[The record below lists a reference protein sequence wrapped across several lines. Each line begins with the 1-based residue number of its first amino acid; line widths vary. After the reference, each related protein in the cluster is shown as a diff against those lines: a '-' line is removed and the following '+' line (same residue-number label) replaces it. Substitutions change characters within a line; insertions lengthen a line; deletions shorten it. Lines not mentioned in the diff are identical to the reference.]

1 MGKKMKAALEKVEPR
16 VYGLREAV
24 ETVKQADQPSQMAI
38 NSEID
43 QNRVMAF
50 ALPLLILAISASSLF
65 IALSRLVTSQRGQ
78 IGLAKALGY
87 SDAQVAESE
96 ANIMILGES
105 GTGKELIA
113 KAQEAIDGG
122 AKALLLDLSQVKYM
136 SSAGLLALQTINAM
150 LRGESTPD
158 PEAGWQALHKLEA
171 ASQTAKASNLR
182 LLNLQPRVDRALE
195 MVGFK
200 QFIQVYTD
208 RDAALASF

>member
-1 MGKKMKAALEKVEPR
+1 MNIVVKLAEARLPVTIFNVEGD
-16 VYGLREAV
+16 VDG
-24 ETVKQADQPSQMAI
+24 S
-38 NSEID
+38 N
-43 QNRVMAF
+43 F
-50 ALPLLILAISASSLF
+50 
-65 IALSRLVTSQRGQ
+65 
-78 IGLAKALGY
+78 
-87 SDAQVAESE
+87 
-96 ANIMILGES
+96 
-105 GTGKELIA
+105 KELIA
-113 KAQEAIDGG
+113 RAQEAIDGG